1 MPQQTMPITFIKGDE
16 IGAETDYRDALPVNM
31 TAIARQNFGAHGY
44 MLQSPGLTR
53 VTNSTGEVTF
63 PCKGAVWNENFSTQ
77 FRAFG
82 DASGGQVEY
91 AVYDGLGGI
100 SFSLVGFWN
109 DDTSL
114 PVSLPYSFNTQ
125 GLVAKGNFHLITI
138 SPPSFKTGG
147 VEIDP
152 LFVGTI
158 DAVWI
163 DGYYFLTNGDSLYH
177 TEINDEE
184 LVQASENTAQFSPD
198 PILGLGKTQDNKVIV
213 FGRYTI
219 EYFQNVGSQGFAF
232 QRLEGRAVTS
242 GIVATHA
249 KCELLGSWFYVGGR
263 KSEGLGVHVL
273 NGTIPQRVSTREVE
287 KVLGQYSESDLVNMN
302 MESRSEDGIDYVII
316 HLPNETLQFNATVSQ
331 KFGNE
336 NGWSILKTGLDSDV
350 WRANFGMF
358 DSTLGHWIYG
368 DEYDGRVGRLDDTV
382 ATQYDEVQE
391 WILFTPFIY
400 LESASIDELEI
411 EIMPGHTTTEDA
423 TVFISMSYDGVTH
436 GTEYINEYGLP
447 FNYSKRFI
455 SYRHGYVNDWFS
467 FKLRAVSQSRM
478 GFGMA
483 KIKYG

>member
-44 MLQSPGLTR
+44 MLQSPGLTAIDLDGP
-53 VTNSTGEVTF
+53 NLPG
-63 PCKGAVWNENFSTQ
+63 KGAVWNERQSVQ
-77 FRAFG
+77 FRAYG
-82 DASGGQVEY
+82 DENEGQLRF
-91 AVYDGLGGI
+91 AVYDDIGGFFFQLSG
-100 SFSLVGFWN
+100 SFNN
-109 DDTSL
+109 DTTF

-125 GLVAKGNFHLITI
+125 GLVAAGNFYLATAN
-138 SPPSFKTGG
+138 PPAFNIGA
-147 VEIDP
+147 DP

-158 DAVWI
+158 DAIWI
-163 DGYYFLTNGDSLYH
+163 DGYYFLTNGESLYH
-177 TEINDEE
+177 TQLNDESAVE
-184 LVQASENTAQFSPD
+184 ASENTAQFSPD

-219 EYFQNVGSQGFAF
+219 EYFQNVGAQGFAF
-232 QRLEGRAVTS
+232 QRLDGRAVTS

-273 NGTIPQRVSTREVE
+273 NGTIPQRVSTREIE
-287 KVLGQYSESDLVNMN
+287 KILGQYSESDLVNMN
-302 MESRSEDGIDYVII
+302 MEARTEDGIDYVII
-316 HLPNETLQFNATVSQ
+316 HLPNETLQFNATISQ

-336 NGWSILKTGLDSDV
+336 NGWSILKTGLDNDI
-350 WRANFGMF
+350 WRGNFGMF
-358 DSTLGHWIYG
+358 DTILAGWIYG

-391 WILFTPFIY
+391 WVLFTPFVY

>member
-16 IGAETDYRDALPVNM
+16 IGSETDYRDSLPVNM
-31 TAIARQNFGAHGY
+31 TAIERPNFGAHGY
-44 MLQSPGLTR
+44 MLQTPGLTR
-53 VTNSTGEVTF
+53 VTNSSGEVTF
-63 PCKGAVWNENFSTQ
+63 PCKGAVWNENEGLQ

-82 DASGGQVEY
+82 DSNGGQIEL

-125 GLVAKGNFHLITI
+125 GLVAKGNFHLITV

-163 DGYYFLTNGDSLYH
+163 DGYYFLTNGETLYH
-177 TEINDEE
+177 TELADEGV
-184 LVQASENTAQFSPD
+184 VQASESTAQFSPD

-219 EYFQNVGSQGFAF
+219 EYFDNVGSIGFAF
-232 QRLEGRAVTS
+232 RRLEGRAVTS

-249 KCELLGSWFYVGGR
+249 KCELMGRWFYCGGR
-263 KSEGLGVHVL
+263 KSEGLGIHVL
-273 NGTIPQRVSTREVE
+273 NGTIPERVSTREIE
-287 KVLGQYSESDLVNMN
+287 KVLGQYSELDLVNMN
-302 MESRSEDGIDYVII
+302 MESRSEDGVDYLIV
-316 HLPNETLQFNATVSQ
+316 HLPNETLQFNVTVSQ
-331 KFGNE
+331 KFGVA
-336 NGWSILKTGLDSDV
+336 NGWSILKTGLGSDI
-350 WRANFGMF
+350 WRANYGMF
-358 DSTLGHWIYG
+358 DTVLADWIYG
-368 DEYDGRVGRLDDTV
+368 DEYDGRVGKLDSTV
-382 ATQYDEVQE
+382 SAQYDEVQE
-391 WILFTPFIY
+391 WVLFTPFIY
-400 LESASIDELEI
+400 LEDASIDELNI
-411 EIMPGHTTTEDA
+411 ETMPGHTSVDDA
-423 TVFISMSYDGVTH
+423 TVFISISYDGVTH
-436 GTEYINEYGLP
+436 GTEYVKEYGHP
-447 FNYSKRFI
+447 FDYSKRFI
-455 SYRHGYVNDWFS
+455 TYRHGYVRDWFS
-467 FKLRAVSQSRM
+467 FKLRAASRSRM